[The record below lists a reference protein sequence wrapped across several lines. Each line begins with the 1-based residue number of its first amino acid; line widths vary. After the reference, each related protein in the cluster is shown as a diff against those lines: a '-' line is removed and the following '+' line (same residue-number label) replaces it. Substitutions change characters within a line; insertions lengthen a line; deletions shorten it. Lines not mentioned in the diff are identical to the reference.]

1 MKNNELVKKIN
12 EELKLKNEP
21 KLTESQ
27 ENMIRRLNNLNPKG
41 RKKLVEKMKMR
52 ELYQTKQLM
61 ALLER
66 IGLA

>member
-21 KLTESQ
+21 ELTESQ
-27 ENMIRRLNNLNPKG
+27 ENMIRQLNNLNPKG

>member
-27 ENMIRRLNNLNPKG
+27 ENMIRQLNNLNPKG

-61 ALLER
+61 ALLGR

>member
-12 EELKLKNEP
+12 EEP

-27 ENMIRRLNNLNPKG
+27 ENMIRQLNNLKPKG

-61 ALLER
+61 ALLGR

>member
-27 ENMIRRLNNLNPKG
+27 ENMIRQLNNLNQKG

-52 ELYQTKQLM
+52 ELYQTQQLM
-61 ALLER
+61 ALLGR

>member
-27 ENMIRRLNNLNPKG
+27 ENMIRQLNNLKPKG

>member
-27 ENMIRRLNNLNPKG
+27 ENMIRQLNNLNPKG

>member
-21 KLTESQ
+21 ELTESQ